1 MTALVAVA
9 LVVLTLVGAGLYALV
24 PLVGSPEEDAVEA
37 VESYVTAWAEKRCE
51 DAAELIDGPR
61 AEILAACDD
70 DVETEALEIR
80 TTKVQ
85 LDGDR
90 GTATLQVSYR
100 ENGEPKVRDI
110 VEELIRVDGEWKVAW
125 RRR

>member
-1 MTALVAVA
+1 VTALAAVA
-9 LVVLTLVGAGLYALV
+9 LAVLTLVGAGLYALV
-24 PLVGSPEEDAVEA
+24 PLVGSPEEDALEA

-61 AEILAACDD
+61 EEILVACDD
-70 DVETEALEIR
+70 DVATESLEIR
-80 TTKVQ
+80 TTEVE

-90 GTATLQVSYR
+90 GTATLQVRYR
-100 ENGEPKVRDI
+100 ENGEPRVRDI
-110 VEELIRVDGEWKVAW
+110 VEELVRVDGQWKVAW